1 MSRID
6 RLVGQVI
13 ASGALSK
20 AEKAK
25 RRKDAAEGQ
34 KKLKHAERDRLR
46 LAAAAEI
53 WDDREGKARPTLQRK
68 LKGVFSLRD
77 GDDAGVSVATDSAS
91 CTLDAL
97 AVRGAITARQ
107 QEAGQVFES
116 AARGVMG
123 SPAGRSCVD
132 FSPAGHDGDD
142 DEDAAITAKRRW
154 DSLRRMIRP
163 DDRRELLAVCWEGA
177 APRSMDRLR
186 RGLDATGDWAGLE
199 PEPKPAS
206 FQGRGA

>member
-25 RRKDAAEGQ
+25 RSKDAAEGQ
-34 KKLKHAERDRLR
+34 KKLKQATRERLR

-53 WDDREGKARPTLQRK
+53 WEDREGKARPTPQRK

-77 GDDAGVSVATDSAS
+77 GDEAGVSVASDSAS

-97 AVRGAITARQ
+97 AVRGVISAQ
-107 QEAGQVFES
+107 QCEAGHIFED

-132 FSPAGHDGDD
+132 FSPVGHEGGE
-142 DEDAAITAKRRW
+142 DEEAAAKAKRRW
-154 DSLRRMIRP
+154 DSLRRIMRP
-163 DDRRELLAVCWEGA
+163 DDRRELLAVCWQGA

-186 RGLDATGDWAGLE
+186 RGLDATANWAGLE
-199 PEPKPAS
+199 PEQNRKM
-206 FQGRGA
+206 